1 MKSEFHSVNRPV
13 QPISDFLV
21 RGATVV
27 DCGCYGWR
35 LSERCQSVQA
45 RLIGVDRS
53 EPPGRPKYVEFAAME
68 GGDIHLPSD
77 DADVVIASHILEHL
91 QEPLAFMQ
99 ELMRIT
105 RPGGVIWVES
115 PSELSALRVA
125 SSDPEDHSFAS
136 FWDDP
141 THVRPWSP
149 GALYRLAIACRCV
162 PLAISRCDADG
173 IPSTRMVCRKPIGTH
188 PASTPRYVGLRTVNP
203 GIENAWNHVWS
214 NA

>member
-1 MKSEFHSVNRPV
+1 MTNELLSVNRSV
-13 QPISDFLV
+13 QPIDNYIDRDSV
-21 RGATVV
+21 VV

-35 LSERCQSVQA
+35 LSEPCQSAQA

-53 EPPGRPKYVEFAAME
+53 EPPGRPNGVDFAAMK
-68 GGDIHLPSD
+68 GTDIDLPNET
-77 DADVVIASHILEHL
+77 ADLVIASHILEHL

-105 RPGGVIWVES
+105 RPGGVIWIES
-115 PSELSALRVA
+115 PSELSALRIA
-125 SSDPEDHSFAS
+125 SSDPEDHSFVS

-149 GALYRLAIACRCV
+149 GALYRLAISCRCV
-162 PLAISRCDADG
+162 PVGISRSNADG
-173 IPSTRMVCRKPIGTH
+173 IPSCRMVCRKPIDDYK
-188 PASTPRYVGLRTVNP
+188 ASTPKYVGLRSVNP
-203 GIENAWNHVWS
+203 GISNAWNHIWS